1 MYNVKFQLKFSF
13 PLFTLHCTYVINPH
27 FIVPAVITE
36 APTDLKLL
44 LGTKAVFICVA
55 ESEPLHN
62 TTWFFNGSL
71 ITNASR
77 YSIVQSGE
85 ESVLSVD
92 DVRLSDAGVYACVV
106 KNEYNVDDSAGTLE
120 VQGN

>member
-1 MYNVKFQLKFSF
+1 MYNLKFQFKFSF
-13 PLFTLHCTYVINPH
+13 PLFTTVINPY
-27 FIVPAVITE
+27 FIVPAVITK

-77 YSIVQSGE
+77 YSIVQSGG

-92 DVRLSDAGVYACVV
+92 DVRLSDAGVYTCVV

-120 VQGN
+120 VQGNL